1 MSIPLK
7 LLIVLSLLC
16 APVISSSF
24 VSAPSV
30 TASKNQL
37 NTGYSALKFFLEDEQ
52 HLTTIR
58 RIKAVI
64 AFGGINEPSEKII
77 DEIADSSSASLE
89 KLEELSTNQPTVNF
103 VVFSDEKI
111 GKATLDSIRMATA
124 KDFLFN
130 GDSFEKDL
138 LISQTQVL
146 KVISHLA
153 KQLAE
158 QEINTERKEW
168 LLHLAK
174 QYEDFYS
181 LVYKRLA
188 LV

>member
-1 MSIPLK
+1 MPIPLK
-7 LLIVLSLLC
+7 LLITLSLLC

-24 VSAPSV
+24 VSPPPAITNES
-30 TASKNQL
+30 QL
-37 NTGYSALKFFLEDEQ
+37 NTGYSALKLFLEDEQ

-64 AFGGINEPSEKII
+64 AFGGISDQSEKIV
-77 DEIADSSSASLE
+77 DEIAESASSSLE
-89 KLEELSTNQPTVNF
+89 KLEEFSSKQPTVNF
-103 VVFSDEKI
+103 ITFSDEKI

-130 GDSFEKDL
+130 NDSFEKDL
-138 LISQTQVL
+138 LISQAQVL

-153 KQLAE
+153 KQIAE
-158 QEINTERKEW
+158 QENNAKRKEW

-174 QYEDFYS
+174 QYEDFYA
-181 LVYKRLA
+181 LVYNRLA
-188 LV
+188 LI